1 MAFRVLLP
9 RRLAT
14 LSRANSLSSAE
25 SRPVVSRAT
34 TMTMKPNQQQ
44 SINAFCCSAPLLAKK
59 KKLTNKDWMEKLTSE
74 EYYVCREGGTEPP
87 FTGKFVHN
95 EEAGNYVC
103 KCCKSE
109 LFSSDTK
116 FESGT
121 GWPSFYD
128 AVYDGDKTA
137 VVTRT
142 DTSHGMIR
150 VEVICGNCDAH
161 LGHVFNDGP
170 EPTGLRYCIN
180 SLSLDFLPK
189 E

>member
-1 MAFRVLLP
+1 VLLP

-25 SRPVVSRAT
+25 SRQVVSTAT
-34 TMTMKPNQQQ
+34 TMTTKSNQQP
-44 SINAFCCSAPLLAKK
+44 INAFCCSAPLLAKK